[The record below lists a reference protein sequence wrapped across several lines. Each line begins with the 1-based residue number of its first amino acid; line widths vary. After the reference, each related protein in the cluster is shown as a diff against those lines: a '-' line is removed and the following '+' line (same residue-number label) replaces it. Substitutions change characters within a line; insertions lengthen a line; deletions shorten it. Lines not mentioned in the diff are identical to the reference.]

1 MDNLDFS
8 AQEGLFSINNDY
20 TIDSRVHGLPNMPS
34 YLQSGWPLTSDV
46 LDDEDDTHNGV
57 DAPTQHQTSAQTYSA
72 AIPRRHNTPTT
83 SPITLQQTSGVGL
96 GLAQNLSDPSSLL
109 QPAWHFQYQSH
120 PQQNYSHDSFSDSS
134 YDDCSFA
141 GPFASSPVHG
151 LPMSSRTMQLPMQV
165 SAATNRMGQYL
176 TMAGPMESMGALA
189 YPLTDYQSELM
200 SFPMTTM
207 GGMLNAQTQA
217 VTHMQ
222 NTVAPGGSPSSSTFE
237 VCSLAS
243 SDNGW
248 TAINFAQHG
257 FGTTNATTH
266 AVFNPGETL
275 HIRADSNSSSDGAH
289 SDQLSGSYEDM
300 PFPMHSPISEH
311 NTFDTL
317 RGYAVPRLM
326 TDHHHHSYCDHD
338 GSAVQSPEESPA
350 VSPSSASARPVP
362 NVRSRPLSSSSSS
375 ISSTGT
381 SPPLR
386 RRRSPTEQS
395 AIAKTTK
402 PAIKKADSGASRKSA
417 GTGSEKRVGRRRGPL
432 RPDQRQQAHEIRK
445 LRACLRC
452 KFLKKTCDKG
462 DPCAGCRPSH
472 ARLWQVPCT
481 RIDIKDIGFFINDW
495 EYDYKRHVTL
505 GVSVNNVKGFSQ
517 KERTLYITHGF
528 GYFLPITAREV
539 YVADEN
545 CFEVDWIETANMT
558 QYEAST
564 SKLSTGIA
572 GVSASKLSEYIDM
585 HLDDGF
591 NKFVDQ
597 YFEGTPFLTQ
607 ILHTAYKYY
616 TRTQTPVI
624 RKALKLIL
632 AYNLTLHITMVVGMS
647 EEEQALGRI
656 DDDSSR
662 FSGKT
667 VAPVMINFEVK
678 CALAKMWRELQKDVL
693 EELSGLYSSVYQ
705 GDKLRNW
712 PTIFMV
718 ASILLAVW
726 ELMQF
731 DCHFREPD
739 ENKVDKFCN
748 DMESTPVGVIVGLFQ
763 AISQKLPSFM
773 EWDSSKHAA
782 ALNNDEPICD
792 AMTEVRSH
800 VEKHETYLRSR
811 PDTIFTRDDFDSLSN
826 KFLSKLVIR
835 AN

>member
-8 AQEGLFSINNDY
+8 AQDGLFSMNADY
-20 TIDSRVHGLPNMPS
+20 TMDNRVHGMSSMPA
-34 YLQSGWPLTSDV
+34 YLQPGWPMTTDV
-46 LDDEDDTHNGV
+46 LDEEEEMHRAV
-57 DAPTQHQTSAQTYSA
+57 DASGHQTSAQQAYSA

-83 SPITLQQTSGVGL
+83 SPITLQQTTGVGL
-96 GLAQNLSDPSSLL
+96 GLAQNMNDPSSLW
-109 QPAWHFQYQSH
+109 QFQYQPHS
-120 PQQNYSHDSFSDSS
+120 QNNYSHDAFSDSS
-134 YDDCSFA
+134 YDDCSFV
-141 GPFASSPVHG
+141 GPFNSSPVG
-151 LPMSSRTMQLPMQV
+151 GVPLATRAMQLPLQV
-165 SAATNRMGQYL
+165 STATNPMGQYL

-189 YPLTDYQSELM
+189 YPLNDYSTGLM
-200 SFPMTTM
+200 SFPMSTM
-207 GGMLNAQTQA
+207 GGLLSAQTQA
-217 VTHMQ
+217 VTSMA
-222 NTVAPGGSPSSSTFE
+222 NPIIPGGSPSSSTFE
-237 VCSLAS
+237 VCSLSS

-248 TAINFAQHG
+248 NAINYAQHN
-257 FGTTNATTH
+257 FGDHAAATTH

-275 HIRADSNSSSDGAH
+275 HIRADSNSSSDGSQA
-289 SDQLSGSYEDM
+289 DQLSGSYEDM

-311 NTFDTL
+311 NTFDSI
-317 RGYAVPRLM
+317 RGYGIPRLM
-326 TDHHHHSYCDHD
+326 TDHHQHGYCDHD
-338 GSAVQSPEESPA
+338 CSAVQSPDETSPA
-350 VSPSSASARPVP
+350 VSPSSVNVKPVA
-362 NVRSRPLSSSSSS
+362 NVRSRPLSSSSASTS
-375 ISSTGT
+375 PTGT
-381 SPPLR
+381 SPPMR
-386 RRRSPTEQS
+386 RRRSPTGSS

-402 PAIKKADSGASRKSA
+402 SAIKKAEPNVRKSA
-417 GTGSEKRVGRRRGPL
+417 AGGSEKRVGRRRGPL

-505 GVSVNNVKGFSQ
+505 GFSVNNVKGFSQ
-517 KERTLYITHGF
+517 AERTLYITHGF
-528 GYFLPITAREV
+528 GYYLPIAAREV
-539 YVADEN
+539 YVVDEN

-572 GVSASKLSEYIDM
+572 GVSAAKLSEYIDM
-585 HLDDGF
+585 HLDNGF
-591 NKFVDQ
+591 DQFVDQ

-632 AYNLTLHITMVVGMS
+632 AYTLTLHITMVVGMT
-647 EEEQALGRI
+647 EEEQAMGRI

-667 VAPVMINFEVK
+667 IAPVMINFEVK

-693 EELSGLYSSVYQ
+693 EELSSLYSSVYQ
-705 GDKLRNW
+705 GDKLRHW

-731 DCHFREPD
+731 DCHYREPD
-739 ENKVDKFCN
+739 EKKVEKFCS

-773 EWDSSKHAA
+773 EWDSKKHSA
-782 ALNNDEPICD
+782 ALNNDQPICD
-792 AMTEVRSH
+792 ALTEVRSH
-800 VEKHETYLRSR
+800 VEEHEDYLRKR
-811 PDTIFTRDDFDSLSN
+811 PDTKFTRDDFDSLSN